1 MLARE
6 SSATKTILKPVTE
19 NRPKFT
25 ESTDDQKDTKLY
37 NMIKNSS
44 AGEIIVREA
53 AGKGSCQAIN
63 CQNDIQL
70 LTNQDIDLKDTI
82 QKNLIQSHRLSKESK
97 NPPLLL
103 SQEGDWIITNKNT
116 DKEKATATF
125 LIKGERVEVT
135 VWPDGRRRSLYPNGK
150 VVDIDS
156 NERQRTT
163 YPGGRIETL
172 WPNGR
177 KLVEVHG
184 HRFLYET
191 DGREVTTHKNG
202 TVFIEYPEGGKEVQK
217 PDGRILVYK
226 KDGRK
231 IQTWPDGRMRIVYP
245 NGQIDV
251 KLPDRRGSPASQRR
265 RWFRNADGRSV
276 PVKHLQEEKRM
287 RKKANGRRR
296 PLPEKPKQ

>member
-6 SSATKTILKPVTE
+6 SSATKTILKTVTE
-19 NRPKFT
+19 NRPKVT
-25 ESTDDQKDTKLY
+25 ESTEDQKDTKFY

-82 QKNLIQSHRLSKESK
+82 QKTLVQMSKKSK
-97 NPPLLL
+97 NTQLL
-103 SQEGDWIITNKNT
+103 SSPEGEWIITNKNT

-177 KLVEVHG
+177 KLVEFRG

-202 TVFIEYPEGGKEVQK
+202 TVFIEYPEGGIEVQET
-217 PDGRILVYK
+217 DGRKLMFK
-226 KDGRK
+226 KDGRR
-231 IQTWPDGRMRIVYP
+231 IHTWPDGRMRIVYP

-287 RKKANGRRR
+287 RKKANGRR
-296 PLPEKPKQ
+296 PSLPEKPKQ